1 MRTTAMCLVL
11 GAVASAGCLR
21 STQFKCAQSTDCG
34 ASGTCEANG
43 FCSFPSASCPDSG
56 RMFGD
61 SAGQGLANTC
71 VPGTNPPPGV
81 DAGVD
86 APAQIDAPP
95 AGCPS
100 GYAAVNGSAHL
111 YKVLSGRSWDTAAN
125 DCKLTSASAYLAV
138 PDDATELMNLATA
151 AAATPFWVGI
161 DDQDRNNV
169 FTTQKNGAVA
179 TFLPW
184 APNEPNRGPPP
195 QDCVVA
201 SSASQIAMDK
211 CGNGHIAVC
220 ECEP

>member
-1 MRTTAMCLVL
+1 MRITVMCLAL

-21 STQFKCAQSTDCG
+21 STQFKCVQDTDCG
-34 ASGTCEANG
+34 ATGVCEAVG
-43 FCSFPSASCPDSG
+43 YCSFPNSDCPGTG
-56 RMFGD
+56 RSFND

-71 VPGTNPPPGV
+71 LPVKGPPPV
-81 DAGVD
+81 FDAGVD
-86 APAQIDAPP
+86 APAQIDAPA

-100 GYAAVNGSAHL
+100 PYAAVAGSAHL
-111 YKVLSGRSWDTAAN
+111 YKVLGSTSWNTAAS

-138 PDDATELMNLATA
+138 PDDATELMNLATV

-161 DDQDRNNV
+161 DDQDHNDV
-169 FTTQKNGAVA
+169 FTTQKGTTA

-184 APNEPNRGPPP
+184 GQNEPDRGPPAK
-195 QDCVVA
+195 DCVMA
-201 SSASQIAMDK
+201 ISMTQLATDR